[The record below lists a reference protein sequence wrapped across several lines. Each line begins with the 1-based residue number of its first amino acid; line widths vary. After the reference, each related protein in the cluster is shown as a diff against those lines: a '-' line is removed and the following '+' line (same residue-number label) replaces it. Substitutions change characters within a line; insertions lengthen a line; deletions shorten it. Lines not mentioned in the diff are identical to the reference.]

1 MKRAA
6 LILTV
11 AIVAALA
18 ALAVTRHVFASHSS
32 MDWLRT
38 EFHLTDDQMKKAE
51 ALHAEYQATCEEM
64 CRRIAETDARLAI
77 AIRSSSS
84 TTPEITTAIA
94 ETDRVRT
101 ECRVAMLNHFYQTA
115 ALMPADERQ
124 RYLDKVLPVVL
135 HPGEMHD
142 DHMR

>member
-1 MKRAA
+1 MKRAV
-6 LILTV
+6 TV
-11 AIVAALA
+11 FTVVIVAAFIALA
-18 ALAVTRHVFASHSS
+18 ASRHLFARHSS

-51 ALHAEYQATCEEM
+51 ALHDEYQATCEDM
-64 CRRIAETDARLAI
+64 CRRIAETDARLAK

-84 TTPEITTAIA
+84 ITPEITAAIT
-94 ETDRVRT
+94 ETDLVRT
-101 ECRVAMLNHFYQTA
+101 ECRVAMLGHFYQTA
-115 ALMPADERQ
+115 ALMPEGERQ

>member
-1 MKRAA
+1 ME
-6 LILTV
+6 
-11 AIVAALA
+11 
-18 ALAVTRHVFASHSS
+18 
-32 MDWLRT
+32 WLRD

-51 ALHAEYQATCEEM
+51 ALHDGYQATCENM
-64 CRRIAETDARLAI
+64 CRRIAETDARLAG
-77 AIRSSSS
+77 AIRASSSV
-84 TTPEITTAIA
+84 TPEITSAIA

-101 ECRVAMLNHFYQTA
+101 ECRVAMLDHFYQTA
-115 ALMPADERQ
+115 ALMPEAERQ

>member
-6 LILTV
+6 VVIAV
-11 AIVAALA
+11 VIAAALA
-18 ALAVTRHVFASHSS
+18 ALTASRHLFARHSS

-51 ALHAEYQATCEEM
+51 ALHSEYQATCEDM
-64 CRRIAETDARLAI
+64 CRRIAETDARLAK

-84 TTPEITTAIA
+84 TTPEITAAIA
-94 ETDRVRT
+94 ETDLVRS

-115 ALMPADERQ
+115 ALMPEGERQ